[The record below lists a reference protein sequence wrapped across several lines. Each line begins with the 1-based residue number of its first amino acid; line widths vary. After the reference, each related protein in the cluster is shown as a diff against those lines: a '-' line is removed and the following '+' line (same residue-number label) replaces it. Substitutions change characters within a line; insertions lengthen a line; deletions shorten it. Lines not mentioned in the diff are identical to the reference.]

1 MSVPLGVFTVTNPL
15 VAPDGTVA
23 RMKVSET
30 TVKLAGVPFKKTPVV
45 PVKPCPRMPPVCPT
59 LPESRVNFTNG
70 ARPVDKRK
78 IVPRPEFMPPI
89 PPELVVP

>member
-1 MSVPLGVFTVTNPL
+1 
-15 VAPDGTVA
+15 
-23 RMKVSET
+23 
-30 TVKLAGVPFKKTPVV
+30 
-45 PVKPCPRMPPVCPT
+45 VKPCPRMPPVCPT